1 MKTKIKED
9 YKTMFETIGKNIK
22 KQRLSRNYTQ
32 QKLAKELKVSANC
45 ISLIELGR
53 TYPSMPL
60 AIDICKKLSISFYSI
75 FEDTDIVQTS
85 GVKELNEKLETLG
98 EDDKEIINAL
108 VSHLYNRQRS
118 KELIKAKHSKLY

>member
-1 MKTKIKED
+1 MKSEMNED
-9 YKTMFETIGKNIK
+9 YKIMFETIGKNIK
-22 KQRLSRNYTQ
+22 KQRLLKNYTQ
-32 QKLAKELKVSANC
+32 RKLANELNVSANC
-45 ISLIELGR
+45 ISLIELGK
-53 TYPSMPL
+53 TCPSMPL
-60 AIDICKKLSISFYSI
+60 AIDICKKLNVSFYSI

-118 KELIKAKHSKLY
+118 KELIKQKHSK